1 MKIGILTFHR
11 AHNFG
16 AFLQAFALKTFLEE
30 KGHDVELV
38 DYWPKEHAALYKVY
52 HREEVSSFKTLLRE
66 CVVAYYRRSKA
77 KPFIEAQRTFLKLGK
92 KPLYDKPQQLAEI
105 SYDLLIYGSDQIWW
119 KSRLRGGDGFD
130 TAYWGMHVP
139 KSVRRISYAASM
151 GAIELT
157 ANDRQTIGQL
167 LDGFDYIS
175 VRENQLRDAI
185 QPLTEKT
192 IEVNVDPTLLL
203 DKKRWEGYCT
213 SIPESKEKYI
223 LYYRMMS
230 DKEADKLVQQLSK
243 QTGLPVVELGATIGT
258 YRNLSK
264 YTKSASPFDFI
275 SLIKN
280 AEYVV
285 STSFH
290 GVAFSI
296 IFEKQF
302 FAIGMG
308 NRSNRV
314 QSLLSLLGIDQ
325 RLVSCREDMNLS
337 RRVDYATVKEKLV
350 ALRLKAE
357 NYLTRVTYERTN

>member
-1 MKIGILTFHR
+1 MRIGIITFHR

-30 KGHDVELV
+30 KGHDVEFV

-52 HREEVSSFKTLLRE
+52 HREDVNSLKTLLRE
-66 CVVAYYRRSKA
+66 CVVACYRKNKA
-77 KPFIEAQRTFLKLGK
+77 QPFIEVQRAFLKIGK
-92 KPLYDKPQQLAEI
+92 KPLYEKPQQLAEI

-119 KSRLRGGDGFD
+119 KSRLKGIDGFD

-139 KSVRRISYAASM
+139 KSVRRASYAASM

-157 ANDRQTIGQL
+157 ANDRQTIREL
-167 LDGFDYIS
+167 LKGFDYIS
-175 VRENQLRDAI
+175 VRENQLKDTI
-185 QPLTEKT
+185 QPLTDKT
-192 IEVNVDPTLLL
+192 IEVNIDPTLLL
-203 DKKRWEGYCT
+203 DKRHWEGYCT

-223 LYYRMMS
+223 LYYRMMT
-230 DKEADKLVQQLSK
+230 DKEADRLVLQLSK
-243 QTGLPVVELGATIGT
+243 QTGLPIVELGATIGT

-325 RLVSCREDMNLS
+325 QLISCVEEMNLS
-337 RRVDYATVKEKLV
+337 SKVDYAMVKEKLG
-350 ALRLKAE
+350 ALRHKADH
-357 NYLTRVTYERTN
+357 YLTRVTYEGTN

>member
-30 KGHDVELV
+30 QGHGVELV
-38 DYWPKEHAALYKVY
+38 DYWPKEHAALYKTF
-52 HREEVSSFKTLLRE
+52 HKEEVSSLKTLLRE
-66 CVVAYYRRSKA
+66 CVVAYYRRNKA
-77 KPFIEAQRTFLKLGK
+77 KPFIEAQRIFLKLEEN
-92 KPLYDKPQQLAEI
+92 PQYEKPQQLEGI

-119 KSRLRGGDGFD
+119 KSRLKGVHGFD
-130 TAYWGMHVP
+130 TAYWGMYVP
-139 KSVRRISYAASM
+139 KSVRRASYAASM

-157 ANDRQTIGQL
+157 TDDKQTIEQL
-167 LDGFDYIS
+167 LKGFDYIS
-175 VRENQLRDAI
+175 VRENQLKDTI
-185 QPLTEKT
+185 QPLTDKT
-192 IEVNVDPTLLL
+192 IEVNIDPTLLL
-203 DKKRWEGYCT
+203 DKKRWESYCT
-213 SIPESKEKYI
+213 PIPESKEKYI
-223 LYYRMMS
+223 LYYQMMS

-243 QTGLPVVELGATIGT
+243 QTGFPIVELGATIGT
-258 YRNLSK
+258 YHKLPK

-275 SLIKN
+275 SLIRN

-314 QSLLSLLGIDQ
+314 QSLLSLLGIDE
-325 RLVSCREDMNLS
+325 RLINCIEEMNLLN
-337 RRVDYATVKEKLV
+337 RVDYAMVKEKLE
-350 ALRLKAE
+350 ALRLKAD
-357 NYLTRVTYERTN
+357 NYLTRVTYERTH